1 MKVFCLKRDYINFLY
16 FKNSYFVAILKK
28 SSILFMYLSM
38 ADKVTEIQY
47 NYKGNTKNLIYI
59 IILIFFVTYLSS

>member
-16 FKNSYFVAILKK
+16 FKNPYFVAILKK